1 MSDKE
6 KEYEEADELV
16 TSHSDENP
24 ELETGERSPLC
35 AYTTEGSAVSQL
47 YDQDKDNKKRRKNLL
62 GVRDDEHLLEYE
74 DSEGNYYYYD

>member
-1 MSDKE
+1 MSDTQ
-6 KEYEEADELV
+6 KEYEEDELV

-24 ELETGERSPLC
+24 ELEGGERSPLC

-47 YDQDKDNKKRRKNLL
+47 YDQDKDGKKRRKNLL

>member
-1 MSDKE
+1 MSD

-47 YDQDKDNKKRRKNLL
+47 YDQDKDGRKRRKNLL
-62 GVRDDEHLLEYE
+62 GVRDDEHLIEYE

>member
-1 MSDKE
+1 VPED
-6 KEYEEADELV
+6 YDDGDELV

-47 YDQDKDNKKRRKNLL
+47 YEDDKKRKKGLL

-74 DSEGNYYYYD
+74 DSEGNYWVKD

>member
-1 MSDKE
+1 MD
-6 KEYEEADELV
+6 EYDDELV

-24 ELETGERSPLC
+24 ELEGGERQPLC

-47 YDQDKDNKKRRKNLL
+47 YESDKDRRKRQKGLL

-74 DSEGNYYYYD
+74 DSEGNYWEKQ

>member
-1 MSDKE
+1 MSE
-6 KEYEEADELV
+6 GGYEDDELV

-24 ELETGERSPLC
+24 ELEGSGQGPLA

-47 YDQDKDNKKRRKNLL
+47 YDYENDRKKRKKGML

-74 DSEGNYYYYD
+74 DSEGNYYYYE

>member
-47 YDQDKDNKKRRKNLL
+47 YDQDKDSKKRRKGLL

>member
-1 MSDKE
+1 MT
-6 KEYEEADELV
+6 EEQQEDELV

-24 ELETGERSPLC
+24 ELEGSEHNALC

-47 YDQDKDNKKRRKNLL
+47 YESDKDRRKRNKGLL

-74 DSEGNYYYYD
+74 DNEGNYWNDQP

>member
-1 MSDKE
+1 MTEDYSG
-6 KEYEEADELV
+6 EEDELV

-47 YDQDKDNKKRRKNLL
+47 YDEKDKKRRKNLL

-74 DSEGNYYYYD
+74 DSEGNYWVK

>member
-1 MSDKE
+1 MT
-6 KEYEEADELV
+6 EEQQEDELV

-24 ELETGERSPLC
+24 ELEGSGHNALC

-47 YDQDKDNKKRRKNLL
+47 YESDKDRRKRNKGLL

-74 DSEGNYYYYD
+74 DNEGNYYYYE

>member
-1 MSDKE
+1 MSD

-47 YDQDKDNKKRRKNLL
+47 YDQDKDGRKRRKNLL

>member
-1 MSDKE
+1 MTKY
-6 KEYEEADELV
+6 KIV
-16 TSHSDENP
+16 TPHSDENP
-24 ELETGERSPLC
+24 ELETGEHSPLC

-47 YDQDKDNKKRRKNLL
+47 YDQDKDSKKRRKGLL

>member
-1 MSDKE
+1 MSED
-6 KEYEEADELV
+6 YPDDELV

-24 ELETGERSPLC
+24 ELNAGEHGPLA

-47 YDQDKDNKKRRKNLL
+47 YESDKDKRARKKGLL

-74 DSEGNYYYYD
+74 DNEGNYYYYE

>member
-1 MSDKE
+1 MPDD
-6 KEYEEADELV
+6 YDELV

-47 YDQDKDNKKRRKNLL
+47 YDQDKDGKKRRKNLL

>member
-1 MSDKE
+1 VPED
-6 KEYEEADELV
+6 YDDGDELV

-47 YDQDKDNKKRRKNLL
+47 YDQDKDSKKRRKNLL

-74 DSEGNYYYYD
+74 DSEGNYWVKD